1 MPLDID
7 KYLPYLDDYEIS
19 SAQKVEFIE
28 ALHLLVQML
37 MDIDD
42 LERAA

>member
-7 KYLPYLDDYEIS
+7 KYLSYLDDYEIS
-19 SAQKVEFIE
+19 SAEKVEFIE
-28 ALHLLVQML
+28 ARHFLVQML